1 MHGFQIIYKMRMERW
16 HQELFEGN
24 AHVAGRVLDTLNPD
38 GSADD
43 TGNRYENSR

>member
-1 MHGFQIIYKMRMERW
+1 MGSKSYTRCEWRDGTKSF
-16 HQELFEGN
+16 FEGN
-24 AHVAGRVLDTLNPD
+24 AHVAGRVFGYLNPD